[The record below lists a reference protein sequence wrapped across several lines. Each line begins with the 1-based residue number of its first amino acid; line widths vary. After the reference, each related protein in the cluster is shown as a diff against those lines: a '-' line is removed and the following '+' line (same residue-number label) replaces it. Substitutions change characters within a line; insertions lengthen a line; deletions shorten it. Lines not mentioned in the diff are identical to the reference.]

1 MRVMGTP
8 AFHCESLRGRGCAGW
23 FGRADCGQFE
33 GLAGRGRSVLLASIA
48 TRGNVMY
55 IGVGTVVLIILIVLL
70 VLFLR
75 RRA

>member
-1 MRVMGTP
+1 
-8 AFHCESLRGRGCAGW
+8 
-23 FGRADCGQFE
+23 
-33 GLAGRGRSVLLASIA
+33 VLLTSTA

-55 IGVGTVVLIILIVLL
+55 IGVGTVVLIILVVLL